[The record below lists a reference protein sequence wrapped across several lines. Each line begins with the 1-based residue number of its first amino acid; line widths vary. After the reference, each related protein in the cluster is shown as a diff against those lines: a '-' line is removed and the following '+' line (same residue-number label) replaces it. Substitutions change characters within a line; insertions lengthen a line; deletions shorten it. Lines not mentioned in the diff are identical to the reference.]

1 MEVLSLSL
9 DEWVDPLIQEIRDY
23 RAWCAEQRAK
33 YGMDWE
39 DTDPQAYNRSRGR
52 LPCGFPIAGK

>member
-9 DEWVDPLIQEIRDY
+9 DESVDPLIQEIRDY

-33 YGMDWE
+33 YGMHWD
-39 DTDPQAYNRSRGR
+39 DNDPSAYNRSRGL
-52 LPCGFPIAGK
+52 LPCGAKAPQ

>member
-1 MEVLSLSL
+1 MEVLSLKE
-9 DEWVDPLIQEIRDY
+9 DIDPLIQEIRDY

-39 DTDPQAYNRSRGR
+39 DTDPQAYNRSRGL
-52 LPCGFPIAGK
+52 LPCGARAKSPK